1 MGCEIM
7 TAREIA
13 IKALYDIEINGTYTN
28 AALNAALSGA
38 ELEAHD
44 RGFVTELI
52 YGVVSNKTAI
62 DFIISKY
69 SKIKLKKMTPWVLSI
84 LRMGVFQ
91 IYYMDKIPH
100 SAACNEAVKLAKKYS
115 HRAGSGFVNG
125 VLRSFAREAE
135 GFEFPKGKNDDEYL
149 SLKYSYPLWMTEK
162 LTAEYGAER
171 CRKLYEENCKAHGAF
186 LRVNTLKNVADELI
200 ERLNCEG
207 VKCEKTHIDGCIKV
221 TGRLSIDNSAAY
233 DDGLYSLQNISSQM
247 AVAALAPKSGDTVID
262 MCAAPGGKSCA
273 IAEKMENCGKVLS
286 FDVYEH
292 KVELIKKSAQRLGI
306 DIIDAR
312 LQDATV
318 CLPELENSADCVLA
332 DVPCSGL
339 GVIHKK
345 PDIKWRRTEED
356 IKELCQ
362 IQKEI
367 LKTAAAYVK
376 SGGTL
381 VYSTCTILPEEN
393 RLQIDEFLK
402 QNSEFKK
409 LSEQQI
415 LTGEM
420 GESGFYICK
429 MMKG

>member
-1 MGCEIM
+1 M

-13 IKALYDIEINGTYTN
+13 LKALYDIEINGTYTN
-28 AALNAALSGA
+28 AALNSALSGT
-38 ELEAHD
+38 ELELCD

-69 SKIKLKKMTPWVLSI
+69 SKIKIKKMSPWVLSI

-91 IYYMDKIPH
+91 IFYMDRIPH
-100 SAACNEAVKLAKKYS
+100 SAACNESVKLAKKYS
-115 HRAGSGFVNG
+115 HRAGTGFVNG
-125 VLRSFAREAE
+125 VLRSFAREVDK
-135 GFEFPKGKNDDEYL
+135 FDFPKGKSDAEYL

-162 LTAEYGAER
+162 LIAEYGTER
-171 CRKLYEENCKAHGAF
+171 CKELYEENNKAHGVF
-186 LRVNTLKNVADELI
+186 LRVNTLKISTDELI
-200 ERLNCEG
+200 ERLNNEG
-207 VKCEKTHIDGCIKV
+207 INCEKMHIDGCLKAV
-221 TGRLSIDNSAAY
+221 GRLSIDKSAAY
-233 DDGLYSLQNISSQM
+233 SEGLYSLQNISSQM
-247 AVAALAPKSGDTVID
+247 AVVALAPKPGDTVID

-286 FDVYEH
+286 FDVFEH
-292 KVELIKKSAQRLGI
+292 KVDLIKKSAQRLGV

-312 LQDATV
+312 LQDGMV
-318 CLPELENSADCVLA
+318 CLPKLENSADCVLA

-356 IKELCQ
+356 VDELCR

-367 LKTAAAYVK
+367 LKNAAAYVK
-376 SGGTL
+376 PGGIL

-393 RLQIDEFLK
+393 RLQTDEFLEN
-402 QNSEFKK
+402 NSNFKK
-409 LSEQQI
+409 LYEEQI
-415 LTGEM
+415 LTDET

>member
-13 IKALYDIEINGTYTN
+13 LKALYDIEINGTYTN
-28 AALNAALSGA
+28 VALNAALSGIEMA
-38 ELEAHD
+38 SCD
-44 RGFVTELI
+44 RGLVTELI

-69 SKIKLKKMTPWVLSI
+69 SKIKLKKMSPWVLSI

-100 SAACNEAVKLAKKYS
+100 SAACNESVKLAKKYS
-115 HRAGSGFVNG
+115 HRAATGFVNG
-125 VLRSFAREAE
+125 VLRSFTREVE
-135 GFEFPKGKNDDEYL
+135 GFEFPKAKGDAEYL
-149 SLKYSYPLWMTEK
+149 SLKYSYPLWMTQK
-162 LTAEYGAER
+162 LINEYGEEC
-171 CRKLYEENCKAHGAF
+171 CRELYKENSRSHGVF
-186 LRVNTLKNVADELI
+186 IRVNTLKISTDELI
-200 ERLNCEG
+200 EILKSEGINC
-207 VKCEKTHIDGCIKV
+207 KKTHIDGCIQV
-221 TGRLSIDNSAAY
+221 SGRLSIDNSPAY
-233 DDGLYSLQNISSQM
+233 NKGLYSLQNISSQM
-247 AVAALAPKSGDTVID
+247 AVAALAPKPGDTVID

-286 FDVYEH
+286 FDVFEH
-292 KVELIKKSAQRLGI
+292 KVDLIKKSAQRLGI

-312 LQDATV
+312 LQDGTV
-318 CLPELENSADCVLA
+318 CLAELENSADCVLA

-356 IKELCQ
+356 IKELCR
-362 IQKEI
+362 IQKDI
-367 LKTAAAYVK
+367 LRTAAAYVK

-393 RLQIDEFLK
+393 RLQTDEFLREYG
-402 QNSEFKK
+402 EFKK
-409 LSEQQI
+409 LSEEQI
-415 LTGEM
+415 LTGEL

>member
-1 MGCEIM
+1 M

-13 IKALYDIEINGTYTN
+13 LKALYDIEINGTYTN
-28 AALNAALSGA
+28 AALNSALSST
-38 ELEAHD
+38 ELELCD

-69 SKIKLKKMTPWVLSI
+69 SKIKIKKMSPWVLSI
-84 LRMGVFQ
+84 LRMGIFQ
-91 IYYMDKIPH
+91 IYYMERIPY

-115 HRAGSGFVNG
+115 HRAGTGFVNG
-125 VLRSFAREAE
+125 VLRSFAREVDS
-135 GFEFPKGKNDDEYL
+135 FQFPDGKSHAEYL

-162 LTAEYGAER
+162 LISEYGAER
-171 CRKLYEENCKAHGAF
+171 CEELYEENSKAHGVF
-186 LRVNTLKNVADELI
+186 LRVNTHKVSTDELI
-200 ERLNCEG
+200 ERLKNEG
-207 VKCEKTHIDGCIKV
+207 VNCEKTHIDGCLKMM
-221 TGRLSIDNSAAY
+221 GRLSIDKSNAY
-233 DDGLYSLQNISSQM
+233 REGLYSLQNISSQM

-273 IAEKMENCGKVLS
+273 IAEKMENYGKILS
-286 FDVYEH
+286 FDVFEH
-292 KVELIKKSAQRLGI
+292 KVDLINKSAQRLGI

-312 LQDATV
+312 LQDGTV
-318 CLPELENSADCVLA
+318 CLTELENSADCVLA
-332 DVPCSGL
+332 DVPCSGF

-345 PDIKWRRTEED
+345 PDIKWRRTEAD
-356 IKELCQ
+356 IEELCK
-362 IQKEI
+362 IQKQI
-367 LKTAAAYVK
+367 LKNAAAYVK

-402 QNSEFKK
+402 NNSEFKK
-409 LSEQQI
+409 LSEEQI